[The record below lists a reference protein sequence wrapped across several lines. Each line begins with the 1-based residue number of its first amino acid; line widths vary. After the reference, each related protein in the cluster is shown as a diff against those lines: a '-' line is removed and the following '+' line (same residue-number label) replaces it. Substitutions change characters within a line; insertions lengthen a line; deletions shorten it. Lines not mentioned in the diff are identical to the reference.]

1 MKEALKPTKTIGII
15 GGAGVAA
22 TNKLHALIEEELTQR
37 GAFRDSHH
45 PEIITFYAT
54 QAPSR
59 SMFLEGRGEDFT
71 HDYIN
76 VGKKLQQMGAQ
87 TICMCCNTAHYRF
100 DIIQEAIQ
108 VKMLNLIES
117 IAQLIQKSKVRSVGL
132 MASDGCLK
140 GRVYERYL
148 ERMCPNVQ
156 IIYPATEF
164 QKKVTQGI
172 CNIKNHHRFD
182 TLDSKE
188 RPRNLFQDVKE
199 HLVRGGGAEKVII
212 CCTDKRV
219 DYADKDNID
228 SLEVLK
234 DLIIKEAFDE

>member
-1 MKEALKPTKTIGII
+1 MQKNKPIKTIGII

-22 TNKLHALIEEELTQR
+22 TNTLHALIEEERTQN
-37 GAFRDSHH
+37 GAFRDAHH

-71 HDYIN
+71 SDYI
-76 VGKKLQQMGAQ
+76 KIAQKLQLMGAQ
-87 TICMCCNTAHYRF
+87 TICMCCNTAHYCF
-100 DIIQEAIQ
+100 DNIQEAIQ

-117 IAQLIQKSKVRSVGL
+117 IALIVQKSKVRSIGL
-132 MASDGCLK
+132 IASDGCLK

-148 ERMCPNVQ
+148 ERMCPDVQ
-156 IIYPATEF
+156 IIYPAPEF

-182 TLDSKE
+182 APDSKE
-188 RPRNLFQDVKE
+188 RPRNLFQDVRE

-212 CCTDKRV
+212 GCTDIRV
-219 DYADKDNID
+219 DYMDKDNID